1 MGRTKQDRLTLFN
14 YFGGKARFC
23 KEIAELL
30 DYDNTD
36 IYIEPFGGAASV
48 LLNKPTHG
56 TEIYSDVSRGLVVL
70 MSYLSD
76 PDKAPELIDSLYDT
90 VYSVDCFNECLEYRN
105 SVDDSFLAP
114 LEKAEMKRFRPFYKK
129 FIKRVKK
136 AGQLNTLKNL
146 VADKNRSD
154 EDKWEFVRNLLN
166 DPTIFTTKDIEAF
179 RAHNKDDEVS
189 LALIQATS
197 LDINENIGVIEE
209 PDQSKEESD
218 QSKEES
224 DQLKLAVSTYVVYSM
239 SRDGMGTA
247 FSASKFRS
255 SEAYYKQ
262 VDKLYRVAE
271 RLNGVQVV
279 GAVGALSYLL
289 ESSYL
294 NEERA
299 MFYIDA
305 PYLSADEDEKNLG
318 ICYKGQMELSDH
330 RLLLETI
337 TQSKAKFLISNYDTP
352 VYNEYLKDWTKV
364 TIDTVTGVGGK
375 KNNKRTECLWLNY

>member
-1 MGRTKQDRLTLFN
+1 MKTKQERLTLFS

-56 TEIYSDVSRGLVVL
+56 TEVYSDVSRGLVAL
-70 MSYLSD
+70 MTYLSD
-76 PDKAPELIDSLYDT
+76 PDKASELIDCLYDT

-114 LEKAEMKRFRPFYKK
+114 LEKAEMKKFRPFYKK
-129 FIKRVKK
+129 FIERVEK
-136 AGQLNTLKNL
+136 AGQLDALKNL
-146 VADKNRSD
+146 VADKNRSAD
-154 EDKWEFVRNLLN
+154 DKWEFIRNLLN
-166 DPTIFTTKDIEAF
+166 DPTIFTTKDMETF
-179 RAHNKDDEVS
+179 RALNEDDEVS

-197 LDINENIGVIEE
+197 FDINENVGVIEE
-209 PDQSKEESD
+209 PDP
-218 QSKEES
+218 
-224 DQLKLAVSTYVVYSM
+224 LRLAVATYVVYSM

-247 FSASKFRS
+247 FSSAKFRS

-262 VDKLYRVAE
+262 VDRLYRVAE
-271 RLNGVQVV
+271 RLNGVQVI
-279 GAVGALSYLL
+279 GAVSALTYLL
-289 ESSYL
+289 ENSYL
-294 NEERA
+294 DCKEA

-352 VYNEYLKDWTKV
+352 VYNEYLRDWTKV
-364 TIDTVTGVGGK
+364 AIDTVTGVGSK
-375 KNNKRTECLWLNY
+375 KNNRRTECLWFNY

>member
-1 MGRTKQDRLTLFN
+1 MRRMKQDRLTLFN

-30 DYDNTD
+30 DYDHTD

-56 TEIYSDVSRGLVVL
+56 TEIYSDVSRGLVAL
-70 MSYLSD
+70 MTYLSD
-76 PDKAPELIDSLYDT
+76 PDKAPELIDNLYDT
-90 VYSVDCFNECLEYRN
+90 VYSVDCFNECLAYRN

-114 LEKAEMKRFRPFYKK
+114 LKKAEMKKFRPFYKR
-129 FIKRVKK
+129 FVKRVET
-136 AGQLNTLKNL
+136 AGQLNTLKKL
-146 VADKNRSD
+146 VVDKNRSD
-154 EDKWEFVRNLLN
+154 DEKWEFVRTLLN
-166 DPTIFTTKDIEAF
+166 DPTIFTTEDVKTFQTLNE
-179 RAHNKDDEVS
+179 DDEVS

-197 LDINENIGVIEE
+197 FDINENIGAIEE
-209 PDQSKEESD
+209 PEP
-218 QSKEES
+218 
-224 DQLKLAVSTYVVYSM
+224 LKLAVATYVVYSM

-262 VDKLYRVAE
+262 IDRLYRVAE

-294 NEERA
+294 NDERA

-318 ICYKGQMELSDH
+318 ICYKGQMELADH
-330 RLLLETI
+330 RVLLETI

-352 VYNEYLKDWTKV
+352 VYNEYLRDWTKV

-375 KNNKRTECLWLNY
+375 KNNKRIECLWFNY

>member
-1 MGRTKQDRLTLFN
+1 MNATKQERLTLFN

-56 TEIYSDVSRGLVVL
+56 TEIYSDVSRGLVAL

-90 VYSVDCFNECLEYRN
+90 VYSVDCFNEYLAYRN
-105 SVDDSFLAP
+105 SVDDSYLSVRQKTERRRQKELF
-114 LEKAEMKRFRPFYKK
+114 KK
-129 FIKRVKK
+129 ILDRIKKSGQLKQLKQLSGEEQFQFIKKLIGNK
-136 AGQLNTLKNL
+136 QNPLLSEEEIAII
-146 VADKNRSD
+146 
-154 EDKWEFVRNLLN
+154 NLL
-166 DPTIFTTKDIEAF
+166 DIDSF
-179 RAHNKDDEVS
+179 
-189 LALIQATS
+189 
-197 LDINENIGVIEE
+197 DINENVGAIEE
-209 PDQSKEESD
+209 PDP
-218 QSKEES
+218 
-224 DQLKLAVSTYVVYSM
+224 LKLAVSTYVVYSM

-318 ICYKGQMELSDH
+318 ICYKGQMELPDQ
-330 RLLLETI
+330 RLLLQTI
-337 TQSKAKFLISNYDTP
+337 SRSKAKFLISNYDTP
-352 VYNEYLKDWTKV
+352 VYNEYLGDWTKV

-375 KNNKRTECLWLNY
+375 KNNKRTECLWFNY

>member
-1 MGRTKQDRLTLFN
+1 MKKKADERLTLFS

-30 DYDNTD
+30 DYDRTK

-48 LLNKPTHG
+48 LLNKPTHE
-56 TEIYSDVSRGLVVL
+56 TEVYSDVSRGLVAL
-70 MSYLSD
+70 MTYLSD

-105 SVDDSFLAP
+105 SVDDGYLRPYQDTEIRSL
-114 LEKAEMKRFRPFYKK
+114 RPFYKR
-129 FIKRVKK
+129 FIERLKGAKHWDEIKK
-136 AGQLNTLKNL
+136 LINPEHEEDRNEEKLWGYIRQLMNDPQLFT
-146 VADKNRSD
+146 D
-154 EDKWEFVRNLLN
+154 EDKKLFHKYR
-166 DPTIFTTKDIEAF
+166 DS
-179 RAHNKDDEVS
+179 DDKAE
-189 LALIQATS
+189 
-197 LDINENIGVIEE
+197 DKNIGRVLLELDSFDLNESIGSIEE
-209 PDQSKEESD
+209 PDP
-218 QSKEES
+218 
-224 DQLKLAVSTYVVYSM
+224 LKLAVATYVVYSM

-247 FSASKFRS
+247 FSSSKFHS

-262 VDKLYRVAE
+262 IDRLYRVAE
-271 RLNGVQVV
+271 RLKGVQVI

-289 ESSYL
+289 ENSYL
-294 NEERA
+294 NEETA
-299 MFYIDA
+299 LFYIDA

-337 TQSKAKFLISNYDTP
+337 SKSKAKFLISNYDTP
-352 VYNEYLKDWTKV
+352 VYNEYLKGWTKV

-375 KNNKRTECLWLNY
+375 KNNKRTECLWYNY